1 MEEIRRA
8 ATARLMK
15 LRWTTGSLA
24 AVVLAALAV
33 VYNFSPSQYS
43 FYPRC
48 LFYTATHWLCPG
60 CGSTRALYSLLHGD
74 WRAALHYNAMFTLLA
89 PVLLAWSIYCFYHA
103 MRYDRLPRVAIPR
116 SVMIGMVAAVLL
128 FTITRNTLF
137 VF

>member
-1 MEEIRRA
+1 
-8 ATARLMK
+8 MK

-24 AVVLAALAV
+24 AVVLATLAV
-33 VYNFSPSQYS
+33 VYNFSPSQYA

-48 LFYTATHWLCPG
+48 LFYTTTHWLCPG

-74 WRAALHYNAMFTLLA
+74 WRGALHYNAMFTLLA
-89 PVLLAWSIYCFYHA
+89 PVLLAWSGYCFYHA
-103 MRYDRLPRVAIPR
+103 MRYDRLPRVTVPR
-116 SVMIGMVAAVLL
+116 SVMVGMVAAVLL